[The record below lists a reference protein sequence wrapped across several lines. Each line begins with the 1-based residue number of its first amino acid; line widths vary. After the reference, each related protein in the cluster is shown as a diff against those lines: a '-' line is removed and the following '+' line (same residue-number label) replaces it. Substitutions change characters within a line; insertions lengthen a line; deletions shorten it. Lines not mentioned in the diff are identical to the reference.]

1 MTSAAYQRA
10 RKPRQAH
17 PLSHHPPQTGPL
29 RTEGGLTMPL
39 PLDFLVAISPL
50 VVLFVLWLLE
60 D

>member
-1 MTSAAYQRA
+1 
-10 RKPRQAH
+10 
-17 PLSHHPPQTGPL
+17 
-29 RTEGGLTMPL
+29 MPL